1 MNKSDGLPCDL
12 DSEISKIYKA
22 AVWRFL
28 DQTIMRPNKY
38 VKPKWANSNL
48 DQVYHHQA
56 FTLTFYHNVM
66 KRSGRLAKRTFS
78 EKDLSMQD
86 RARLLA
92 PAMMLSVLF
101 AFQSAI
107 SEIRD
112 ELTVE
117 KERRVKETGLSKF
130 IKWMFCSDMFGVAD
144 PLQRKAWQNFLGR
157 LDKQTA
163 QGSQNQASSNNA
175 MTTPKTMNKRVLK

>member
-1 MNKSDGLPCDL
+1 
-12 DSEISKIYKA
+12 
-22 AVWRFL
+22 
-28 DQTIMRPNKY
+28 
-38 VKPKWANSNL
+38 
-48 DQVYHHQA
+48 
-56 FTLTFYHNVM
+56 
-66 KRSGRLAKRTFS
+66 
-78 EKDLSMQD
+78 MQD

-130 IKWMFCSDMFGVAD
+130 IKWMFCSDMFGAAD
-144 PLQRKAWQNFLGR
+144 PLQRKAWQNLLGR
-157 LDKQTA
+157 LDEQTA
-163 QGSQNQASSNNA
+163 QGSRNHPSSNNA
-175 MTTPKTMNKRVLK
+175 MTTPKTMNKRVLKIDGSFFYEKKRTSNFRLAHESNHNQAVRLESVKCQNQKFGMRSDVVLKNGQSVKI

>member
-1 MNKSDGLPCDL
+1 
-12 DSEISKIYKA
+12 
-22 AVWRFL
+22 
-28 DQTIMRPNKY
+28 
-38 VKPKWANSNL
+38 
-48 DQVYHHQA
+48 
-56 FTLTFYHNVM
+56 
-66 KRSGRLAKRTFS
+66 
-78 EKDLSMQD
+78 MQD

-130 IKWMFCSDMFGVAD
+130 IKWMFCSDMFGAAD
-144 PLQRKAWQNFLGR
+144 PLQRKAWQNFLRR